1 MGHLPQNVVPLKTRG
16 RRVEEGRAPSKGIGL
31 ISRENLRDDL
41 SHSRKEIDWMT
52 SLNSMPSQRRKIS
65 LLRPFYQFP
74 GIVNLILKRQRHY
87 FGLSLLALV
96 DIILAVG
103 LITNAS
109 FFSQAVDRV
118 VLLQELKTFSTA
130 TGRPPLSTSI
140 YIFPSRRKPLT
151 LEGAEQLSPYIG
163 QTLSSE
169 IGLPIRHQGLEV
181 SSTSLMLK
189 PAPGSALFTEGKDY
203 LGNFEFVYI
212 SGVPDQM
219 QIVEGVPLDEGGS
232 SKDVLD
238 VWMQEN
244 QAQSMGIHIGEK
256 FDVGV
261 TLSQANLTLQ
271 IKGIWRA
278 KDPKANFW
286 FNNPESDLK
295 EAFLVRR
302 TDYIHLLQPIVDSG
316 SGEAAW
322 YVILDEN
329 KISPKDSE
337 QYLKGFSRSLEII
350 NKFLPGAKMNTP
362 PLDPL
367 TKFIRRSST
376 LTVLLLGYNLPAFA
390 ILLYFLALT
399 SAIMVQWQR
408 RETVMLVA
416 RGMSL
421 TEILNLTFLEQV
433 ILFIIGYPLG
443 ILFGM
448 FIAWLMGFTAS
459 FLSFTARSSL
469 PVSME
474 GFSLPLTFLALACSL
489 VFRLW
494 PAVHAARSSLVS
506 EERERARPMRKPFW
520 YRMYLDL
527 FLLIPTWYAY
537 DQMAKRGSLAGLV
550 TSKPEDLYRDPL
562 LIVIPALFILTA
574 ALVTMRFFAIFMR
587 LVDLISGRIPWLT
600 LHLALRQLGR
610 QSLDYVQPLLLVL
623 IALAMGVYTLSMAA
637 SLDQWTVDRMYYQAG
652 ADLTFT
658 PIPPNTNAGAGS
670 SSGPAEVAVIDG
682 SWIPLPG
689 DFRAIPNVEAA
700 TRVADLP
707 MTIPPV
713 VEGGTEVRGRFL
725 GIDRAEF
732 ASTAWFRDDFASE
745 SLGALLNRMAVAEE
759 SVLVSDKFLA
769 DNHYSI
775 GDTIT
780 ITTVIEGL
788 TSVSS
793 EYIIAGVYHYFPT
806 VYDDVVTV
814 VGNLDYLST
823 LTGLVVPHDIW
834 LRLAPGADGQ
844 VVMQSISQTLHIYA
858 PTAPGGVRN
867 VREMVNTEQSRM
879 ERVGIFGTLS
889 IGFLAAAVMA
899 ILGLL
904 VYSYASLQ
912 ERAYRLAVLNA
923 VGLSRNQ
930 IMWQVVMEYAFLAL
944 FGVVAGAVIGLLASG
959 LFVPFFRYTG
969 EKGIPLPPL
978 VPIIASGQLRNLSLI
993 FGLTIVI
1000 VEVGTM
1006 ASILHDRLV
1015 QIMKRVWM

>member
-1 MGHLPQNVVPLKTRG
+1 MKSFSYKLPQ
-16 RRVEEGRAPSKGIGL
+16 RRRI
-31 ISRENLRDDL
+31 N
-41 SHSRKEIDWMT
+41 
-52 SLNSMPSQRRKIS
+52 
-65 LLRPFYQFP
+65 LLRPFFQFP
-74 GIVNLILKRQRHY
+74 AVVRLILKRQRHY
-87 FGLSLLALV
+87 LGLTLLALV

-118 VLLQELKTFSTA
+118 VLLQELKDFSSV

-151 LEGAEQLSPYIG
+151 LEGAEQFSPYIS

-169 IGLPIRHQGLEV
+169 IGLPVRHQGLQV
-181 SSTSLMLK
+181 SSVSLMLQ
-189 PAPGSALFTEGKDY
+189 PAPGSALFTEGKNY
-203 LGNFEFVYI
+203 LGNIEVVYI
-212 SGVPDQM
+212 SGVADQM
-219 QIVEGVPLDEGGS
+219 QIIEGAPLDEDGA
-232 SKDVLD
+232 SKDSLD
-238 VWMQEN
+238 VWMQEGM
-244 QAQSMGIHIGEK
+244 AQSMGIHIGEK
-256 FDVGV
+256 LAAGV
-261 TLSQANLTLQ
+261 TLSQNQVSIQ

-278 KDPKANFW
+278 KDTRADFW
-286 FNNPESDLK
+286 FNNPETDLQD
-295 EAFLVRR
+295 AFLVRR
-302 TDYIHLLQPIVDSG
+302 SDYIHMVQPILDSG

-322 YVILDEN
+322 YIILDQA
-329 KISPKDSE
+329 KVTPKESA

-367 TKFIRRSST
+367 AKFIQRSST

-421 TEILNLTFLEQV
+421 VEILNLTFIEQI

-443 ILFGM
+443 IIFGM
-448 FIAWLMGFTAS
+448 FIAWAMGFTAS
-459 FLSFTARSSL
+459 FLSFTIRPPL

-506 EERERARPMRKPFW
+506 EEGERARPMRKPFW
-520 YRMYLDL
+520 YRLYLDL
-527 FLLIPTWYAY
+527 FLLIPTFYAY

-550 TSKPEDLYRDPL
+550 TDKPEDLYRDPL

-574 ALVTMRFFAIFMR
+574 ALVTMRFFAILMR
-587 LVDLISGRIPWLT
+587 LVDLVAGRIPWLT

-623 IALAMGVYTLSMAA
+623 ISLAMGVYTLSMAA
-637 SLDQWTVDRMYYQAG
+637 SLDQWTVDRMYYRSG
-652 ADLTFT
+652 ADLAFT
-658 PIPPNTNAGAGS
+658 PMPGGALTGS
-670 SSGPAEVAVIDG
+670 SSAGPAEATFIDG

-689 DFRAIPNVEAA
+689 DFRAIPNIEGA

-707 MTIPPV
+707 MHIAPA
-713 VEGGTEVRGRFL
+713 VEGSKEIRGRFL
-725 GIDRAEF
+725 AIDRAEF
-732 ASTAWFRDDFASE
+732 ASTAWFRPDFASE
-745 SLGALLNRMAVAEE
+745 SLGAMMNRLAVAGE
-759 SVLVSDKFLA
+759 SVLVSDQFLV
-769 DNHYSI
+769 DNHFSV

-780 ITTVIEGL
+780 ITVVIQGL
-788 TSVSS
+788 TSIDS
-793 EYIIAGVYHYFPT
+793 EYIIAGTYHYFPT
-806 VYDDVVTV
+806 VFDDAVTV

-834 LRLAPGADGQ
+834 LRLAPGTDTKALLKTISGTLH
-844 VVMQSISQTLHIYA
+844 VYTSIST
-858 PTAPGGVRN
+858 GGVRDTQA
-867 VREMVNTEQSRM
+867 MVATEQGRM

-930 IMWQVVMEYAFLAL
+930 IMSQVVMEYAFLAL
-944 FGVVAGAVIGLLASG
+944 FGVLAGAMIGLVASG
-959 LFVPFFRYTG
+959 LFVPFFRFTG

-978 VPIIASGQLRNLSLI
+978 IPIIANDQLRNLSLI
-993 FGLTIVI
+993 FGLTIVTI
-1000 VEVGTM
+1000 EVGTM
-1006 ASILHDRLV
+1006 ASILHNRLV
-1015 QIMKRVWM
+1015 QILKRVWM